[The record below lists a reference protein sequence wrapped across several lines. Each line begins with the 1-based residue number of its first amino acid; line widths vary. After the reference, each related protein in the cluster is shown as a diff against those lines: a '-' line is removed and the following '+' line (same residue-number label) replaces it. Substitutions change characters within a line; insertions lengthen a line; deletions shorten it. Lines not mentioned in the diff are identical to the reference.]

1 MEKVT
6 VRDQDVSLTLDI
18 GVFRGVIDF
27 ILYHTREV
35 VVFLKI
41 NVNFGTGLYKKY
53 TTL

>member
-18 GVFRGVIDF
+18 GVFKGVIDF

-35 VVFLKI
+35 VVI
-41 NVNFGTGLYKKY
+41 NMIVKDLRD
-53 TTL
+53 L

>member
-27 ILYHTREV
+27 ILYHIREV
-35 VVFLKI
+35 VVI
-41 NVNFGTGLYKKY
+41 NMIVKDLGDL
-53 TTL
+53 

>member
-35 VVFLKI
+35 VVI
-41 NVNFGTGLYKKY
+41 NMIVKDLRD
-53 TTL
+53 L